1 MNTKTSKII
10 FIAYSTLLWTGSFV
24 RIVAEA
30 PVAQFLTTEEAII
43 QTAVQSFKEML
54 ATKDGHPNRLS
65 CTVKMNNGKAVET
78 ITKMYYS
85 NYHQKPACVIVRHS
99 NETPTQKC
107 EVIFS
112 KNNTSSF
119 IVKENGTK
127 KQVPVP
133 VGFSI

>member
-1 MNTKTSKII
+1 MEFKMNTKTSKII

-85 NYHQKPACVIVRHS
+85 NYHQKPACVI
-99 NETPTQKC
+99 
-107 EVIFS
+107 
-112 KNNTSSF
+112 
-119 IVKENGTK
+119 
-127 KQVPVP
+127 
-133 VGFSI
+133 